1 MSDNYDDII
10 NLPHHV
16 SDHHPHMSMTDRA
29 AQFSPFASLTGYGDL
44 VDETARYT
52 EKRPALTESEREM
65 LDAKLQQFLLNS
77 RPDAQL
83 SVNYYLPDERKE
95 GGSLQLKTGV
105 VKKIDRLSQE
115 IVFYDGERIRIEDVL
130 DLTWDEME

>member
-29 AQFSPFASLTGYGDL
+29 AQFSPFAALTGYGDL

-52 EKRPALTESEREM
+52 EKRPALTEREREE

-83 SVNYYLPDERKE
+83 SVTYFLPDDKKE
-95 GGSLQLKTGV
+95 GGSFQIRTGI
-105 VKKIDRLSQE
+105 VKKIDRFSQE
-115 IVFYDGERIRIEDVL
+115 IVFSDEVRIRIEDVL
-130 DLTWDEME
+130 DLTWDETD